1 VVKKNINTRKH
12 TCVDHVQL
20 RPTLYNSPRLQSE
33 ATVRGYS
40 PVRGWRGT
48 HTFCGVRRHTP
59 AVAVPARAVSDCSK
73 LWRLELVVACS
84 NLWSGWWAAS
94 SQPEHMRWPQRAQR
108 RNHSPRHDALV
119 TARIRQRKSLAPSQA
134 GQRTPENSTRSTTA
148 LAATALATTAPAAT
162 ALAVTGQEVSRHT
175 CGGRILTCPHN
186 LIFYQS
192 RDLRK

>member
-59 AVAVPARAVSDCSK
+59 AVAVPARAVSGCSK
-73 LWRLELVVACS
+73 LWRLKLVVACS
-84 NLWSGWWAAS
+84 NLWSWRWAAA
-94 SQPEHMRWPQRAQR
+94 SQPEHRRWPQRAQR
-108 RNHSPRHDALV
+108 RHHSPRHGALA
-119 TARIRQRKSLAPSQA
+119 TTRIRQRKAPSQA
-134 GQRTPENSTRSTTA
+134 GQRTPENSTRSNHSASGHSASGHSASSHSASSHTA
-148 LAATALATTAPAAT
+148 SSHSTKKPAGTPAA
-162 ALAVTGQEVSRHT
+162 ARSSPDVTT
-175 CGGRILTCPHN
+175 
-186 LIFYQS
+186 
-192 RDLRK
+192 